1 MIFITHDLSLASA
14 IADDVLV
21 MYKGEMME
29 YGAVSQVMTHP
40 QHPYTKALIACK
52 PSADKKGLPL
62 PVVADFLEEKI
73 ERKIETKG
81 LSDAYDVATDIA
93 PLLEVKNLLVW
104 FTEFT
109 NLLGQPVSY
118 FKAVDDVSFT
128 IQKGEILGLVG
139 ESGCGKSTVSRCLAG
154 LVPVHSGEILFKGKN
169 LATLPLRDWREVR
182 RDIQMIFQDPYSSL
196 NPRMTIGDMLREP
209 LRTHNIVPASKTQAE
224 IKRLLALVH
233 LPADSINRYP
243 HQFSGGQRQRIGIA
257 RALSMRPQLLI
268 CDESVS
274 ALDVS
279 IQAQILNL
287 LKDLQK
293 EFRLTYLFIAHDLS
307 VVHYFSDRV
316 MVMQKG
322 KIIESGTAE
331 QVLKQ
336 PKEAYTRQL
345 IEAIPAI

>member
-1 MIFITHDLSLASA
+1 
-14 IADDVLV
+14 
-21 MYKGEMME
+21 
-29 YGAVSQVMTHP
+29 
-40 QHPYTKALIACK
+40 
-52 PSADKKGLPL
+52 
-62 PVVADFLEEKI
+62 
-73 ERKIETKG
+73 
-81 LSDAYDVATDIA
+81 
-93 PLLEVKNLLVW
+93 
-104 FTEFT
+104 
-109 NLLGQPVSY
+109 
-118 FKAVDDVSFT
+118 
-128 IQKGEILGLVG
+128 
-139 ESGCGKSTVSRCLAG
+139 
-154 LVPVHSGEILFKGKN
+154 
-169 LATLPLRDWREVR
+169 
-182 RDIQMIFQDPYSSL
+182 MIFQDPYSSL